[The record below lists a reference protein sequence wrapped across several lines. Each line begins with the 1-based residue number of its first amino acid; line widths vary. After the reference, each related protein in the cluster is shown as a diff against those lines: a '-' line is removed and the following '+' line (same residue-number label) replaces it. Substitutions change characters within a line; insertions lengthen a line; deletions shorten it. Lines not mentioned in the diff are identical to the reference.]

1 MRASPPQFLG
11 ALALALAA
19 AALPAQAQMTLRY
32 TEPSVNRGERAEAMN
47 WFADEV
53 ARRTKDEV
61 KIRFFWGGTLADA
74 NNSLKAIGDGS
85 ADLGSIVG
93 TYSPREMLAYTVGD
107 LPIGSS
113 DIWVGQRAMHEL
125 ATTNADMI
133 RSFDA
138 ANVVYISNFSTTP
151 VQLICKNKVI
161 AKVEDIK
168 GIKVRA
174 TGFYGNVLEDLGAT
188 VLRFSGVDAGRAM
201 DAGTINC
208 NMNYLYGM
216 RTLRDYESAQEITR
230 LDWGQFL
237 AWAVVV
243 NKDTWKKMS
252 PAQQTALR
260 EAGNVMVDKVAE
272 NMMAANEN
280 AVKAMVAGIDGKSAR
295 VHAFPAPEKAKLM
308 QAGKKYEEDWK
319 KKTTAAGYNADKL
332 LGDFLA
338 LTAKYEKEREAKG
351 YPWKR

>member
-1 MRASPPQFLG
+1 MRCSLSTTLG
-11 ALALALAA
+11 VFALAA
-19 AALPAQAQMTLRY
+19 AAACAQAQTTLRY
-32 TEPSVNRGERAEAMN
+32 TEPSVNRGERADAMN
-47 WFADEV
+47 WFADEL
-53 ARRTKDEV
+53 ARRTKDEL

-74 NNSLKAIGDGS
+74 NNSLKVIGDGS

-125 ATTNADMI
+125 ATTNPDLI
-133 RSFDA
+133 RAFDA
-138 ANVVYISNFSTTP
+138 ANVVYISNFTTTP
-151 VQLICKNKVI
+151 VQLICKNRVI
-161 AKVEDIK
+161 AKAEDIK

-188 VLRFSGVDAGRAM
+188 VLRFSGVEAGRAM

-216 RTLRDYESAQEITR
+216 RTLRDYESAQDITR

-237 AWAVVV
+237 AWAIVV
-243 NKDTWKKMS
+243 NKTTWNKLT
-252 PAQQTALR
+252 PAQQKTMR
-260 EAGNVMVDKVAE
+260 EVGDAMVDKVAE
-272 NMMAANEN
+272 NMLGANDN
-280 AVKAMVAGIDGKSAR
+280 AVKAMTAGIDGKVVR
-295 VHAFPAPEKAKLM
+295 VHPFPAAEKAKLM
-308 QAGKKYEEDWK
+308 QAGKKYEDDWK
-319 KKTTAAGYNADKL
+319 KKAVAAGYNADKL
-332 LGDFLA
+332 LADFLA
-338 LTAKYEKEREAKG
+338 LTAKYEKERESRG